1 MNKIGRAARYIIA
14 YSIATVSFCGCIPDY
29 NPETTM
35 VKPIA
40 HEIKIGRKVVL
51 LPPYISRE
59 GVMIAPEKAL
69 EDTLEGMLS
78 IKTEE
83 GCDPLA
89 RKTTCLR
96 WRDAEK
102 ISGFRKAYF
111 SMADSVIA
119 GADVNRIDPMYLCRK
134 LDAGAVFL
142 LLVTDEES
150 VFSYDRPGSPRKTT
164 HWENEAIIEKI
175 YHTER
180 FTLADYRAVLAAYDF
195 ETGRL
200 KGLYRVSAKEYASAG
215 VELTGEKVITD
226 LFLAALD
233 AALPCGSGEPGS
245 PGLDHS
251 RR

>member
-1 MNKIGRAARYIIA
+1 
-14 YSIATVSFCGCIPDY
+14 
-29 NPETTM
+29 M

-150 VFSYDRPGSPRKTT
+150 VFSYDRPGSPPKTT
-164 HWENEAIIEKI
+164 HWENEAIIENI
-175 YHTER
+175 PYG
-180 FTLADYRAVLAAYDF
+180 TLHPGGLQGCP
-195 ETGRL
+195 GRL
-200 KGLYRVSAKEYASAG
+200 RFRNGKTQGSLPGQRQRICVSRCG
-215 VELTGEKVITD
+215 VDRRESHHRS
-226 LFLAALD
+226 F
-233 AALPCGSGEPGS
+233 
-245 PGLDHS
+245 S
-251 RR
+251 RRPGCRIALRLRRTRFPGAGSFKTVNDAFPKPETYSFTKPKESLLQIRRGNSSPE